1 MAALVFT
8 KAISSLHVFF
18 FQDKKDIPW
27 WLGIS
32 NKGIGVYDKQDK
44 NVPRRVS
51 PKKGS
56 PTFVMLGTSTSI
68 KS

>member
-1 MAALVFT
+1 MHFVVKSTIPPLMKCWASIRAWTSYDYV
-8 KAISSLHVFF
+8 

-44 NVPRRVS
+44 NEPRRVR
-51 PKKGS
+51 P
-56 PTFVMLGTSTSI
+56 
-68 KS
+68 